1 MPQADADTLVKTQI
15 MKRIVCATR
24 GGAASR
30 RVQEEAIA
38 LAKEHGAGLVFLYVA
53 DLAVCSDMPEELAP
67 VVADELTRLG
77 RSLLHIAHARAH
89 ERGIEASMVARCG
102 PVRQTIL
109 DFVAEI
115 GADVLIIGAPHP
127 KSRTP
132 QFGNEGIRAF
142 AQAVTATTGAEVVI
156 V

>member
-1 MPQADADTLVKTQI
+1 

-38 LAKEHGAGLVFLYVA
+38 LAKEHGAELVFLYVA
-53 DLAVCSDMPEELAP
+53 DFAGCGTVPEDLAP

-77 RSLLHIAHARAH
+77 RSLLHIAHVRAR
-89 ERGIEASMVARCG
+89 ERGVEASMVARCG
-102 PVRQTIL
+102 PVRQTIV
-109 DFVAEI
+109 DFVTET
-115 GADVLIIGAPHP
+115 GADALIIGAPHP
-127 KSRTP
+127 RSKTP
-132 QFGNEGIRAF
+132 QFGDKGIRAF
-142 AQAVTATTGAEVVI
+142 AEAVTAATGAEVVI

>member
-1 MPQADADTLVKTQI
+1 

-38 LAKEHGAGLVFLYVA
+38 LAKESGADLVFLYVA
-53 DLAVCSDMPEELAP
+53 DSAACRGMPQELAP

-77 RSLLHIAHARAH
+77 RSLLHIAHVRAR
-89 ERGIEASMVARCG
+89 ERGIEAGMVARCG
-102 PVRQTIL
+102 QVRQTIV
-109 DFVAEI
+109 DFVVET
-115 GADVLIIGAPHP
+115 GADALIIGAPHA
-127 KSRTP
+127 KSATP
-132 QFGNEGIRAF
+132 QFGDEGIRAF
-142 AQAVTATTGAEVVI
+142 AREVAEATGAQVVI